1 VYFVHFGSSCSSHA
15 ILQTMSNAIDLD
27 SNGESDD
34 TGDYFWSI
42 DFVEDLIA
50 TPACLVEKLK

>member
-1 VYFVHFGSSCSSHA
+1 
-15 ILQTMSNAIDLD
+15 MSNAIDLD
-27 SNGESDD
+27 YNGESDD